1 MKFEPF
7 QKIARLKRE
16 CFITEKIDGTNAQI
30 TIIPIPED
38 QTDYDPT
45 KVLDSWPNP
54 LRPEQTLVMLAG
66 SRTRWITP
74 VGKDDNF
81 GFAAW
86 VFEHREELR
95 GLGLGQHFGEWWGKG
110 IQRGYGQDVKRF
122 SLFNVFRWKPE
133 NPTRPACCE
142 VVPTLHI
149 GRFESS
155 TVDQII
161 RALQMQGSQAAPGF
175 MKPEGVVVFL
185 TAARTYFKVT
195 VENDEE
201 PKEAMARRLA
211 HEAKVADAVP
221 A

>member
-30 TIIPIPED
+30 MIIPMPLDEPVDPTTIIATRENPI
-38 QTDYDPT
+38 
-45 KVLDSWPNP
+45 NP
-54 LRPEQTLVMLAG
+54 GQQLIMLAG
-66 SRTRWITP
+66 SRSRWLGI
-74 VGKDDNF
+74 GNKLDNF

-86 VFEHREELR
+86 VHEHETELW
-95 GLGLGQHFGEWWGKG
+95 GLGIGQHFGEWWGKG
-110 IQRGYGQDVKRF
+110 IQRGYGQEAKRF
-122 SLFNVFRWKPE
+122 SLFNVFQWKPE
-133 NPTRPACCE
+133 NPTRPLCCD

-149 GRFESS
+149 GRFG
-155 TVDQII
+155 TDIVDSCIN
-161 RALQMQGSQAAPGF
+161 ALRLQGSQAAPGF

-195 VENDEE
+195 VEGDEE
-201 PKEAMARRLA
+201 PKEVRERRLA
-211 HEAKVADAVP
+211 HEAKTADAV